1 MARLLSVET
10 LVLSVVHVAAVVSV
24 PVAAVAVVSLRC
36 LRSRSFPVTRRCP
49 LKRHEA
55 PSDRKPPPIF
65 SQVAAVSSLTVD
77 TQRTRVKVAYH
88 ARGESIGRLHWASA
102 RERNEV
108 FILGI
113 RIVLISGF
121 QSVRGLEIGS
131 C

>member
-10 LVLSVVHVAAVVSV
+10 LVLSVVHVAVVVSV
-24 PVAAVAVVSLRC
+24 PVSAVVVVVSLRC
-36 LRSRSFPVTRRCP
+36 LRSRSFVVTRGCP

-65 SQVAAVSSLTVD
+65 SKVATVSSLTVD
-77 TQRTRVKVAYH
+77 MQRTRVKVAYD
-88 ARGESIGRLHWASA
+88 ARGESIGRLYWASA

-113 RIVLISGF
+113 RIVLILGF
-121 QSVRGLEIGS
+121 RLWRLVAVEV
-131 C
+131 